1 LARATANGEATTLA
15 FGFSFLGFLGSRP
28 LRF

>member
-1 LARATANGEATTLA
+1 LARNAVNGEAAAVT
-15 FGFSFLGFLGSRP
+15 FGSSCLGFLGSRP